1 VAKAT
6 DQEAPMSEHNGKL
19 KFFSLETDADGVTV
33 VTFNRPPVNAVSFEV
48 YPEIKKLAELV
59 QSTDETRVM
68 ILTSPADARAWCG
81 GADLNDFL
89 PLGFDS
95 RLERY
100 RLVEDCLP
108 HLYNIDRPVIAALN
122 MHAIGVGFVM
132 STFCDIRVA
141 SEEAFFAVPEIDR
154 GVMAGG
160 GGFFTRLNLP
170 MGKVREMV
178 LTGRRFTA
186 EELRYSG
193 IFDYIVPKA
202 EVMPKA
208 LEIAR
213 IIAKKSLPALKFNK
227 KTMNLAETM
236 PWQSAYSMTVPISA
250 HLTSGTDSKE
260 GIKAFLEKRDPNYAD
275 R

>member
-1 VAKAT
+1 MSEQKGTLKYFKMAT
-6 DQEAPMSEHNGKL
+6 DS
-19 KFFSLETDADGVTV
+19 DGITV
-33 VTFNRPPVNAVSFEV
+33 VTFDRPPVNAMSFDV
-48 YPEIKKLAELV
+48 YPELKVLADIVE
-59 QSTDETRVM
+59 SSNDTRVVV
-68 ILTSPADARAWCG
+68 ITAPPDARAWCG

-89 PLGFDS
+89 PLGFES

-108 HLYNIDRPVIAALN
+108 RLYNMNRPVIAALN

-132 STFCDIRVA
+132 ATFCDIRVA

-154 GVMAGG
+154 GVMAAGG
-160 GGFFTRLNLP
+160 SFFTRINMP
-170 MGKVREMV
+170 AGKVREIV

-186 EELRYSG
+186 EELRETGVFNYV
-193 IFDYIVPKA
+193 VPKA

-208 LEIAR
+208 MEIAR

-227 KTMNLAETM
+227 TTMNLAETM

-250 HLTSGTDSKE
+250 HLTSMPDAKE
-260 GIKAFLEKRDPNYAD
+260 GIKSFLEKREPHYSE
-275 R
+275 

>member
-1 VAKAT
+1 MSEQKGTLKYFTMAT
-6 DQEAPMSEHNGKL
+6 DS
-19 KFFSLETDADGVTV
+19 DGITV
-33 VTFNRPPVNAVSFEV
+33 VTFDRPPVNAMSFDV
-48 YPEIKKLAELV
+48 YPELKILADIVE
-59 QSTDETRVM
+59 SSEETRVVV
-68 ILTSPADARAWCG
+68 ITAPPDARAWCG

-89 PLGFDS
+89 PLGFES

-108 HLYNIDRPVIAALN
+108 RLYNMNRPVIAALN

-132 STFCDIRVA
+132 ATFCDIRVA

-154 GVMAGG
+154 GVMAAGG
-160 GGFFTRLNLP
+160 SFFTRINMP
-170 MGKVREMV
+170 AGKVREMV

-186 EELRYSG
+186 EELRDTG
-193 IFDYIVPKA
+193 VFNYIVPKA

-208 LEIAR
+208 MEIAR

-227 KTMNLAETM
+227 TTMNLAETM

-250 HLTSGTDSKE
+250 HLTSMPDAKE
-260 GIKAFLEKRDPNYAD
+260 GIKSFFEKREPDYSE
-275 R
+275 

>member
-1 VAKAT
+1 
-6 DQEAPMSEHNGKL
+6 MSEQAAKL
-19 KFFSLETDADGVTV
+19 KFFTLETDADGITI
-33 VTFNRPPVNAVSFEV
+33 VTFDRPPVNAVSFEV
-48 YPEIKKLAELV
+48 YPEIRALADILE
-59 QSTDETRVM
+59 SSDRTRVVV
-68 ILTSPADARAWCG
+68 ITAPPNARAWCG

-89 PLGFDS
+89 PLGFES

-108 HLYNIDRPVIAALN
+108 RLYNIRRPVIAALN

-132 STFCDIRVA
+132 ATFCDIRVA
-141 SEEAFFAVPEIDR
+141 SNEAFFAVPEIDR

-160 GGFFTRLNLP
+160 GGFFTRINMP
-170 MGKVREMV
+170 MGKVREIV

-186 EELRYSG
+186 EELRDTG
-193 IFDYIVPKA
+193 IFNYIVPKS

-208 LEIAR
+208 MEIAR

-227 KTMNLAETM
+227 MSMNLAETM

-250 HLTSGTDSKE
+250 HLTSGADSKE
-260 GIKAFLEKRDPNYAD
+260 GIKAFLEKRDPVYSD
-275 R
+275 G

>member
-1 VAKAT
+1 MSEQKGTLKYFTMAT
-6 DQEAPMSEHNGKL
+6 DSHGI
-19 KFFSLETDADGVTV
+19 TV
-33 VTFNRPPVNAVSFEV
+33 VTFDRPPVNAMSFDV
-48 YPEIKKLAELV
+48 YPELKVLADIVEA
-59 QSTDETRVM
+59 SKETRVV
-68 ILTSPADARAWCG
+68 IITAPPDARAWCG

-89 PLGFDS
+89 PLGFES

-108 HLYNIDRPVIAALN
+108 RLYNMNRPVIAALN

-132 STFCDIRVA
+132 ATFCDIRVA

-154 GVMAGG
+154 GVMAAGG
-160 GGFFTRLNLP
+160 SFFTRINMP
-170 MGKVREMV
+170 AGKVREMV

-186 EELRYSG
+186 EELRDTG
-193 IFDYIVPKA
+193 VFNYIVPKA

-208 LEIAR
+208 MEIAR

-227 KTMNLAETM
+227 TTMNLAETM

-250 HLTSGTDSKE
+250 HLTSMPDAKE
-260 GIKAFLEKRDPNYAD
+260 GIKSFLEKRDPKYAD
-275 R
+275 

>member
-1 VAKAT
+1 MPK
-6 DQEAPMSEHNGKL
+6 SEEKL
-19 KFFSLETDADGVTV
+19 KFFTLKTDADGITV

-48 YPEIKKLAELV
+48 YPEIKKLAEII
-59 QSTDETRVM
+59 QSTDETRVA
-68 ILTSPADARAWCG
+68 IITSPPDARAWCG

-89 PLGFDS
+89 PLGFES

-108 HLYNIDRPVIAALN
+108 YLYNINRPVIAALN

-132 STFCDIRVA
+132 STFCDIRIA

-154 GVMAGG
+154 GVMAAGG
-160 GGFFTRLNLP
+160 SFFTRINMP
-170 MGKVREMV
+170 AGKVREMV

-186 EELRYSG
+186 VELRETGLFNYV
-193 IFDYIVPKA
+193 VPKK

-208 LEIAR
+208 MEVAR

-227 KTMNLAETM
+227 TTMNLAETM

-250 HLTSGTDSKE
+250 HMTSMPDSKE
-260 GIKAFLEKRDPNYAD
+260 GIKAFLEKRDPHYAD
-275 R
+275 T

>member
-1 VAKAT
+1 MSEQKGTLKYFTMAT
-6 DQEAPMSEHNGKL
+6 DS
-19 KFFSLETDADGVTV
+19 DGITV
-33 VTFNRPPVNAVSFEV
+33 VTFDRPPVNAMSFDA
-48 YPEIKKLAELV
+48 YPELKILADIVE
-59 QSTDETRVM
+59 SSEETRVVV
-68 ILTSPADARAWCG
+68 ITAPPDARAWCG

-89 PLGFDS
+89 PLGFES

-108 HLYNIDRPVIAALN
+108 RLYNMNRRVIAALN

-132 STFCDIRVA
+132 ATFCDIRVA

-154 GVMAGG
+154 GVMAAGG
-160 GGFFTRLNLP
+160 SFFTRINMP
-170 MGKVREMV
+170 AGKVREMV

-186 EELRYSG
+186 EELRDTGVFNYV
-193 IFDYIVPKA
+193 VPKA

-208 LEIAR
+208 MEIAR

-227 KTMNLAETM
+227 TTMNLAETM

-250 HLTSGTDSKE
+250 HLTSMPDSKE
-260 GIKAFLEKRDPNYAD
+260 GIRSFLEKREPDYSE
-275 R
+275 

>member
-1 VAKAT
+1 MPEPK
-6 DQEAPMSEHNGKL
+6 GKL

-33 VTFNRPPVNAVSFEV
+33 VTFDRPPVNAMSFEV
-48 YPEIKKLAELV
+48 YPELKVLRDIIE
-59 QSTDETRVM
+59 SDDETRVVV
-68 ILTSPADARAWCG
+68 LTSPPHARAWCG

-89 PLGFDS
+89 PLGFES

-108 HLYNIDRPVIAALN
+108 HLFNLNRPVIAALN

-132 STFCDIRVA
+132 ATFCDIRIA
-141 SEEAFFAVPEIDR
+141 SQEAFFAVPEIDR
-154 GVMAGG
+154 GVMAAGG
-160 GGFFTRLNLP
+160 SFFTRINMP

-186 EELRYSG
+186 EELRETGLFNYV
-193 IFDYIVPKA
+193 VPKD
-202 EVMPKA
+202 EVIPKA
-208 LEIAR
+208 MEVAR

-227 KTMNLAETM
+227 MTMNLAETM

-250 HLTSGTDSKE
+250 HLTAGSDSKE
-260 GIKAFLEKRDPNYAD
+260 GIRAFLEKREASYSD

>member
-1 VAKAT
+1 MAT
-6 DQEAPMSEHNGKL
+6 ADGKL
-19 KFFSLETDADGVTV
+19 KFFKLETDSDGITT
-33 VTFNRPPVNAVSFEV
+33 VTFDRPPVNAVSFEV
-48 YPEIKKLAELV
+48 YAEIKALADKIE
-59 QSTDETRVM
+59 STDETRVM
-68 ILTSPADARAWCG
+68 VLTSAPDARAWCG

-89 PLGFDS
+89 PLDFDS
-95 RLERY
+95 RLARY

-108 HLYNIDRPVIAALN
+108 RLYNIDRPVIAALN

-132 STFCDIRVA
+132 ATFCDIRVA

-170 MGKVREMV
+170 MGKVRELV
-178 LTGRRFTA
+178 FTGRRFTA
-186 EELRYSG
+186 KELGNSG
-193 IFDYIVPKA
+193 IFDYIVPKKD
-202 EVMPKA
+202 VMPKA
-208 LEIAR
+208 MEIAR

-227 KTMNLAETM
+227 RCMNLAETM

-250 HLTSGTDSKE
+250 HLTAGPDSKE
-260 GIKAFLEKRDPNYAD
+260 GIKAFLEKREPKYSD

>member
-1 VAKAT
+1 MSEQKGTLKYFTMAT
-6 DQEAPMSEHNGKL
+6 DS
-19 KFFSLETDADGVTV
+19 DGITV
-33 VTFNRPPVNAVSFEV
+33 VTFDRPPVNAMSFDA
-48 YPEIKKLAELV
+48 YPELKILADIVE
-59 QSTDETRVM
+59 SSEETRVVV
-68 ILTSPADARAWCG
+68 ITAPPDARAWCG

-89 PLGFDS
+89 PLGFES

-108 HLYNIDRPVIAALN
+108 RLYNMNRPVIAALN

-132 STFCDIRVA
+132 ATFCDIRVA

-154 GVMAGG
+154 GVMAAGG
-160 GGFFTRLNLP
+160 SFFTRINMP
-170 MGKVREMV
+170 AGKVREMV

-186 EELRYSG
+186 EELRDTGVFNYV
-193 IFDYIVPKA
+193 VPKA

-208 LEIAR
+208 MEIAR

-227 KTMNLAETM
+227 TTMNLAETM

-250 HLTSGTDSKE
+250 HLTSMPDSKE
-260 GIKAFLEKRDPNYAD
+260 GIRSFLEKREPDYSE
-275 R
+275 